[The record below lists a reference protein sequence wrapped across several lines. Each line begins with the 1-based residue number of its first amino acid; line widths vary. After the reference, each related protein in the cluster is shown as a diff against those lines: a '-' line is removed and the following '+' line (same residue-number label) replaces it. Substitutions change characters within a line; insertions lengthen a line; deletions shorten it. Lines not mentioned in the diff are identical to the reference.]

1 MKPEAALYRWFK
13 DHCHGAWHRIEN
25 AISSGMPDVAVLY
38 EGKTQWIE
46 LKVGETALL
55 RPAQHVWQMNAELQ
69 GVKTLV
75 ILQHT
80 NNGSLFFYRRPFHCN
95 FDGKYWE
102 IAGFAPTLWCPRTI
116 ANAPKIHDVLF
127 SSSP

>member
-1 MKPEAALYRWFK
+1 MKPEAALYQWFK
-13 DHCHGAWHRIEN
+13 SHCHGSWHRVEN

-38 EGKTQWIE
+38 DGRTQWVE

-55 RPAQHVWQMNAELQ
+55 RPAQYAWQLCAEKQ
-69 GVKTLV
+69 GVRTLV

-95 FDGKYWE
+95 FNGKYWE
-102 IAGFAPTLWCPRTI
+102 IADKPLLWCQRTI
-116 ANAPKIHDVLF
+116 ANASKIHDVLF